1 MSKVIRSLVG
11 HKVTWEGRTDK
22 LEGKCQRSIGHWW
35 VVGSA
40 WEERTDKLE
49 GKCQRSIGD
58 WWVLGSALEGR
69 TDQIEGVKGH

>member
-1 MSKVIRSLVG
+1 MNAEDK
-11 HKVTWEGRTDK
+11 GR
-22 LEGKCQRSIGHWW
+22 WW

-69 TDQIEGVKGH
+69 TDQLEGVKGH